1 MRDELLER
9 LEAWHEEDEFEE
21 IVDSITEI
29 KEEERDYAL
38 VSHLGR
44 ALNNLERYE
53 EAVEQFLS
61 VAEEGQDDPLWH
73 YRIGLAYYYLEQYE
87 HAREAFEKADRLD
100 PGDEDT
106 QEFLE
111 WIRSKTKTDEKA
123 VETAQSAAGTPIE
136 TASIGEAEIGDFW
149 DDHAETAEQFVLA
162 PPTDEQ
168 IAAVEEQLVFKLPTS
183 YIKMMKLHNGGV
195 PRYRYFPVSDAD
207 ATEKRR
213 IEISGM
219 LGIGREKKHSLCGEA
234 GSRFIIEQGGYPE
247 IGVVLCECPAE
258 SEVVMLDYRASGNA
272 GEPEV
277 VHIDKNQGYKITWLA
292 PDVDTFIRGLV
303 NEENR
308 SPNFQGSL

>member
-9 LEAWHEEDEFEE
+9 LEAWHEQDEFEE
-21 IVDSITEI
+21 IVDAITEI

-87 HAREAFEKADRLD
+87 HAREAFEKADRLE

-168 IAAVEEQLVFKLPTS
+168 IAAVEEQLVFKLPAS

-195 PRYRYFPVSDAD
+195 PRYRYFAVSDAD

-213 IEISGM
+213 IEVSGM
-219 LGIGREKKHSLCGEA
+219 LGIGREKRHSLCGEA

-247 IGVVLCECPAE
+247 IGVVLCECPGE
-258 SEVVMLDYRASGNA
+258 SEVVMLDYRTAGNA